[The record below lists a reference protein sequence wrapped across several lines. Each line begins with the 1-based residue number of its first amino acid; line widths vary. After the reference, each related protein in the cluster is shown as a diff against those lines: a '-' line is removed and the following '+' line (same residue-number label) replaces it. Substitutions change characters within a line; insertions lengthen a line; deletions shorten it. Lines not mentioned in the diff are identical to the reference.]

1 MTTEKKHEKINMFI
15 IVLLALNVLFGI
27 YIAFFKTDAYSLET
41 LKAGGRENMNMA
53 QQLYKS
59 DMYVQ
64 QQKTTLEQILNS
76 MNQAALPV
84 QEDMTGTLDLPTVTQ

>member
-1 MTTEKKHEKINMFI
+1 MTTEKKYQDMKMFV
-15 IVLLALNVLFGI
+15 IVLLVLNVLLGV

-53 QQLYKS
+53 RQLYKS

-76 MNQAALPV
+76 MNQAAVPA
-84 QEDMTGTLDLPTVTQ
+84 QADATGTLDLPTVAQ